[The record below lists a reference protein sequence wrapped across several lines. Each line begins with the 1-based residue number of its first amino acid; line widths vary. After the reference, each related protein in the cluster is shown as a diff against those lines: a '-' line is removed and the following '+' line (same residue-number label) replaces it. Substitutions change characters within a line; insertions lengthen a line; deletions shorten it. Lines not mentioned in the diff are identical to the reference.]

1 MARPRFHALATAPL
15 AWLMYR
21 RHGWPA
27 AAGTVAAGV
36 FVDLDHLVDFAW
48 TRLRG
53 TRNHYLAPLHGWEL
67 ALALSAL
74 VARAG
79 AAPRAI
85 GTGATAC
92 AGAAQRKGHRAAG
105 FKRVAASGVLFGLC
119 AGLWLHLIQDLLT
132 NRPRHAGTY
141 SLLYRAWHGFTREA
155 TGWGEHP
162 DFHGWSSRPWYSW
175 F

>member
-1 MARPRFHALATAPL
+1 
-15 AWLMYR
+15 MYR
-21 RHGWPA
+21 RYGWPA
-27 AAGTVAAGV
+27 AAATVATGV

-53 TRNHYLAPLHGWEL
+53 TRNHFLAPLHGWEV

-74 VARAG
+74 AAGVGAHRDAECAGPPGCASARKG
-79 AAPRAI
+79 GERP
-85 GTGATAC
+85 ATAIS
-92 AGAAQRKGHRAAG
+92 RLAAG
-105 FKRVAASGVLFGLC
+105 GVLAGLC

-141 SLLYRAWHGFTREA
+141 SLLYRARHGFTREA

>member
-1 MARPRFHALATAPL
+1 M
-15 AWLMYR
+15 MYR
-21 RHGWPA
+21 RYGWPTA
-27 AAGTVAAGV
+27 AATVATGV

-48 TRLRG
+48 TRLHG
-53 TRNHYLAPLHGWEL
+53 SRNHFLAPLHAWEL

-74 VARAG
+74 AAG
-79 AAPRAI
+79 AGAPRDAE
-85 GTGATAC
+85 GAGPPDC
-92 AGAAQRKGHRAAG
+92 AGVRRGGERPA
-105 FKRVAASGVLFGLC
+105 VACTRLLARGVLIGLC
-119 AGLWLHLIQDLLT
+119 AGLWLHLIQDLFT